1 MCEEKSYLLPIGKEA
16 DGATF
21 AEPRHHSHQ
30 LFERR
35 IILRHQIV
43 DDRSPAANARDIHL
57 KEIQIQQ
64 QLHHVLLP
72 RPASVLVPTQGSQET
87 TAGAEAWHIV
97 RTESKQGFIFSA
109 LK

>member
-1 MCEEKSYLLPIGKEA
+1 MVACEQALRETWAGGWRILCDEKSYLLPIGKEA

-30 LFERR
+30 LFEWR

-57 KEIQIQQ
+57 KEIQIQ
-64 QLHHVLLP
+64 
-72 RPASVLVPTQGSQET
+72 
-87 TAGAEAWHIV
+87 
-97 RTESKQGFIFSA
+97 
-109 LK
+109 